1 MAGES
6 IQVSAAVRSAL
17 AAGEPVVALE
27 SAVITHGLPRT
38 PTDHLPES
46 LKPHWSNESPA
57 NLELARQMQR
67 VVREE
72 GATPAT
78 IAVINGVLTIGLED
92 DQLTRLAADA
102 NAVKVS
108 SRDLA
113 PAMATKVNAG
123 TTVAATLIGCTRATP
138 QPIRV
143 FATGGIGG
151 VHRNWMNQPDISND
165 LTQLAREQVCV
176 VCAGAKSILDIP
188 ATLEALE
195 TLGVPVIGLRT
206 DHFPRFVCP
215 PDPDQLLAHHVET
228 EAELAPLCHLHWNDL
243 GQTSAVV
250 AAQAV
255 DPSVAV
261 DPTVYADAVQEA
273 EWEAD
278 RAAARGAMRTPFLLD
293 QIARL
298 TRGAA
303 LRANLDLLVA
313 NARTAARTAM
323 ALAARDD

>member
-1 MAGES
+1 M
-6 IQVSAAVRSAL
+6 SAEVRSAL

-38 PTDHLPES
+38 PTEHVPDS
-46 LKPHWSNESPA
+46 LRSSWSTATPT
-57 NLELARQMQR
+57 NLELARQMQHA
-67 VVREE
+67 VRGE

-78 IAVINGVLTIGLED
+78 IAVIDGVLTIGLD
-92 DQLTRLAADA
+92 DEQLIRLAADE

-113 PAMATKVNAG
+113 PAMAANANAG

-138 QPIRV
+138 NPIRI

-151 VHRNWMNQPDISND
+151 VHRHWTKQPDISND
-165 LTQLAREQVCV
+165 LTQLAREQVCII
-176 VCAGAKSILDIP
+176 CAGAKSILDIP

-195 TLGVPVIGLRT
+195 TLGVPVFGLRT
-206 DHFPRFVCP
+206 DRFPRFVCP
-215 PDPDQLLAHHVET
+215 PDPEQPLAHTIAT
-228 EAELAPLCHLHWNDL
+228 ESDLARRCRLHWNDL
-243 GQTSAVV
+243 GLPSAVLAV
-250 AAQAV
+250 QSV
-255 DPSVAV
+255 DPAVAV
-261 DPTVYADAVQEA
+261 DPAVYADAVQEA

-313 NARTAARTAM
+313 NARSAARTAI
-323 ALAARDD
+323 ALAGND